1 MDYERI
7 VYLIRKI
14 MPPLSLESTKEDI
27 SDAMRDIGINVRY
40 SDMTHLPEEEGFIY
54 GFVRT
59 TPESVDIVVNATME
73 VEERRHTK
81 VKLLG
86 YLLLYFGWLPTEPVE
101 PDLVYILSTKNHD
114 VEIKHHLREFA
125 NEFLAPKKAVQKD
138 YDMVTGTLEDKIKYL
153 SIKYGVSERIISE
166 QMFT

>member
-1 MDYERI
+1 MI
-7 VYLIRKI
+7 PIK
-14 MPPLSLESTKEDI
+14 
-27 SDAMRDIGINVRY
+27 
-40 SDMTHLPEEEGFIY
+40 
-54 GFVRT
+54 
-59 TPESVDIVVNATME
+59 
-73 VEERRHTK
+73 
-81 VKLLG
+81 
-86 YLLLYFGWLPTEPVE
+86 EPVE

-114 VEIKHHLREFA
+114 VKIKRHLREFA